1 MNVDKAYSI
10 LGINPETLYNTAYKR
25 YRRLAKQHHPDK
37 GGSVKDFQVLLD
49 AWNTSKATL
58 SKKTTLKKKELPT
71 ITLRTSD
78 NDGIVCRYES
88 LINSWFDYCK
98 QPNGTYK
105 VADNE
110 FNKLFVISEYD
121 KVLQDN
127 VNCKIRIIDEW
138 QSDIEDWFVESKQL

>member
-25 YRRLAKQHHPDK
+25 YRSLAKQHHPDK

-58 SKKTTLKKKELPT
+58 SKKTTLSKKILPT
-71 ITLRTSD
+71 ITLRTT
-78 NDGIVCRYES
+78 NKDGIVCRYANS
-88 LINSWFDYCK
+88 QNSWFDYRK
-98 QPNGTYK
+98 QSNGIYK
-105 VADNE
+105 IAKDD
-110 FNKLFVISEYD
+110 FNDLYIIPDCD

-127 VNCKIRIIDEW
+127 VNCKIRIVDEW
-138 QSDIEDWFVESKQL
+138 QSDIEDWIVEIK